1 MINSSIAKRDSVL
14 GSTFNKFQNNNDTEK
29 EKEKPPGGHT

>member
-14 GSTFNKFQNNNDTEK
+14 GSTFNKNAANTDQEAAA
-29 EKEKPPGGHT
+29 KPGGGHT